1 MRQRSVRL
9 VGVRASL
16 LRPAYRIAAPLAGLW
31 WDLWRIDHSG
41 SKCVLSHDGAVLLVR
56 HTYGDRGAWD
66 FPGGFSR
73 RGEAPAATARREIG
87 EELGLVGGVVG
98 ELRPLGDLFISF
110 RRRTDTV
117 HYFAATLADRSV
129 AADPGEIAEVGWF
142 APDAL
147 PASLGRHVRQVL
159 ASIEP
164 AEALASVAS
173 DPGSPDRG

>member
-1 MRQRSVRL
+1 
-9 VGVRASL
+9 VRALL
-16 LRPAYRIAAPLAGLW
+16 LRPAYRIAAPLAQLW

-41 SKCVLSHDGAVLLVR
+41 SKCVLSQDGAVLLVR
-56 HTYGDRGAWD
+56 HTYGDRGAWE

-73 RGEAPAATARREIG
+73 RGEAPMVTARREIG
-87 EELGLVGGVVG
+87 EELGLVDGVG
-98 ELRPLGDLFISF
+98 ELRPLGDLLLRF

-117 HYFAATLADRSV
+117 HYFAATLADRAVS
-129 AADPGEIAEVGWF
+129 ADPGEIAEVAWF

-147 PASLGRHVRQVL
+147 PASLGTHVRQVL

-164 AEALASVAS
+164 AEALASVTS